1 MSNVTVALLASL
13 AYFISY
19 AGNWAFGQCMLE
31 RPICV
36 GAITGLLLGDP
47 TTGVIMGGAL
57 EAIYMGAVNIGGA
70 TAAEPVSATV
80 LAVAFAIS
88 SGLGMEEALAL
99 AVPVGLVFNSLG
111 LVLFM
116 LGNAFLPWYSK
127 ACDTGNSKAID
138 QILWSNWLVMY
149 GIRTVIIFFS
159 VYLGSAVVAAAMANL
174 PPQVLGGLGVASGL
188 IGAVCAIQGYRIFG
202 GRLSITPEFYWN
214 TTKDLLYDST
224 IPSVSGYT
232 RQMQNIGKVQNNGW
246 ELTVNGDIVRG
257 KDYVVSANFTL
268 GHNKMT
274 IKKLN
279 ATDNIIYNY
288 YSGWYSSSQ
297 QDYVL
302 EVGNELGLFYG
313 YKYDGLYTWDEFTYP
328 ANENY
333 LAVPKNK
340 GVVNGIIIG
349 GTVTDGYENNSG
361 NGVLSSSNSGYSTL
375 PGKIKIKDLNGDGQI
390 DENDRTVIGRTT
402 PKWQGGFGLSGQ
414 WKDFD
419 FSANFVY
426 MLDFDVYNANAYAL
440 SSSSS
445 SQYNFWNAYA
455 KFAGSDRWRYTDP
468 VTGECLYKAYYLD
481 DQPNVYRA
489 LNANTAK
496 YWNPADVVN
505 NIMLDYFVED
515 GSFIRCTDVT
525 IGYTLPA
532 NLTKKIGINKVRA
545 YVSGSNLFILTKYSG
560 YDPEV
565 DIQSG
570 LTPNMDWCR
579 YPRNRSFSFGL
590 NVTF

>member
-188 IGAVCAIQGYRIFG
+188 IGAVGMAILMRM
-202 GRLSITPEFYWN
+202 LWN
-214 TTKDLLYDST
+214 KET
-224 IPSVSGYT
+224 
-232 RQMQNIGKVQNNGW
+232 
-246 ELTVNGDIVRG
+246 
-257 KDYVVSANFTL
+257 A
-268 GHNKMT
+268 
-274 IKKLN
+274 
-279 ATDNIIYNY
+279 
-288 YSGWYSSSQ
+288 GWYFVGF
-297 QDYVL
+297 VL
-302 EVGNELGLFYG
+302 A
-313 YKYDGLYTWDEFTYP
+313 KYLNLP
-328 ANENY
+328 AIV
-333 LAVPKNK
+333 LA
-340 GVVNGIIIG
+340 IIG
-349 GTVTDGYENNSG
+349 
-361 NGVLSSSNSGYSTL
+361 
-375 PGKIKIKDLNGDGQI
+375 
-390 DENDRTVIGRTT
+390 TVI
-402 PKWQGGFGLSGQ
+402 
-414 WKDFD
+414 
-419 FSANFVY
+419 A
-426 MLDFDVYNANAYAL
+426 
-440 SSSSS
+440 
-445 SQYNFWNAYA
+445 
-455 KFAGSDRWRYTDP
+455 
-468 VTGECLYKAYYLD
+468 
-481 DQPNVYRA
+481 
-489 LNANTAK
+489 
-496 YWNPADVVN
+496 
-505 NIMLDYFVED
+505 I
-515 GSFIRCTDVT
+515 T
-525 IGYTLPA
+525 IGFNDYKMN
-532 NLTKKIGINKVRA
+532 NLKVA
-545 YVSGSNLFILTKYSG
+545 AAAPVSEEEDF
-560 YDPEV
+560 
-565 DIQSG
+565 
-570 LTPNMDWCR
+570 
-579 YPRNRSFSFGL
+579 FG
-590 NVTF
+590 